1 MFLNTRLISADL
13 SFSGDKM
20 KSGLYISVLLALVL
34 ALPVDGQ
41 QVPVTSQYLTN
52 GLVINP
58 AYAGTREVLSA
69 NLSYRKQW
77 ARINGAPQFQT
88 LSLHSPVNKK
98 ERVSLGLMT
107 DYLTYGVT
115 KDVGIYGFYAYSI
128 RYGHGKLSMGLKAGF
143 DLSNTNYNRL
153 RFPDGNPADPL
164 LSGDM
169 KYSLPNMGVGFYY
182 YTEKY
187 FVGLSVPSLLTYKRD
202 EADQFSVTPDYSLF
216 RTYLTAG
223 TLVRVADMFKVKP
236 SVLIRYSMHE
246 PLEVDLNANLIFA
259 DMLWFGCSFRIAEK
273 AAVALLD
280 LQVTPQLKVGYSFD
294 YQLGHLNNYT
304 SGTHEV
310 SLRYEFAFA
319 VTATSPRYF

>member
-1 MFLNTRLISADL
+1 
-13 SFSGDKM
+13 
-20 KSGLYISVLLALVL
+20 VL

>member
-1 MFLNTRLISADL
+1 
-13 SFSGDKM
+13 
-20 KSGLYISVLLALVL
+20 
-34 ALPVDGQ
+34 
-41 QVPVTSQYLTN
+41 VTSQYLTN

>member
-1 MFLNTRLISADL
+1 
-13 SFSGDKM
+13 M

-319 VTATSPRYF
+319 VSATSPRYF

>member
-1 MFLNTRLISADL
+1 
-13 SFSGDKM
+13 M

-246 PLEVDLNANLIFA
+246 PLELDLNANLIFA
-259 DMLWFGCSFRIAEK
+259 DMLWLGGSYRIAEK
-273 AAVALLD
+273 AAVALVD

-304 SGTHEV
+304 TGTHEV
-310 SLRYEFAFA
+310 SLRYEFTIA
-319 VTATSPRYF
+319 VSATSPRYF